1 MISVTTIPRRL
12 FLRLV
17 VGLSALGLIRPA
29 RAWATLVEHTAPEP
43 LASKLAN
50 AVIQKDSA
58 AVVGRE
64 YLRRVPEEADVHRL
78 VDGICSCYP
87 VGREGLIRAG
97 QQELRARLRDQ
108 QRQDFENG
116 HIVKLQGWILSETE
130 VRLCALAALL

>member
-29 RAWATLVEHTAPEP
+29 RAWATLVERTAPEP

-78 VDGICSCYP
+78 VDWICAFH
-87 VGREGLIRAG
+87 GGEREDLLEAG
-97 QQELRARLRDQ
+97 QQELRERLRDQ

-116 HIVKLQGWILSETE
+116 RIVKLQGWILSETE